1 MEPRGHLGLGE
12 AVGRQLNPFPKM
24 ARSFCHWAIQTLSLP
39 GTQVPCGTTIASFSL
54 PDCPLSPGPL
64 RHSESP
70 SVPHLGLKVIV
81 LGSTRPSPV
90 CWGQGLG
97 LWEQT

>member
-1 MEPRGHLGLGE
+1 MEPRGHLGPGE
-12 AVGRQLNPFPKM
+12 AVGRQLGPLPKM
-24 ARSFCHWAIQTLSLP
+24 ARSFCRWAIQTPSLP
-39 GTQVPCGTTIASFSL
+39 GTQVPCDTTIVSFSL
-54 PDCPLSPGPL
+54 PDCPLSLRSL

-81 LGSTRPSPV
+81 LGSTRPSHV